1 MPKFLLEMTLQKQGK
16 VVGSAGTKAKNNKG
30 ALDFGHGTECHSF
43 DYAVKSQFDADS
55 GQLSGKRQHK
65 PIVLVRDIDEA
76 SPRYLQA
83 LATNEVFT
91 SATLSFNRVGQDG
104 KPTAVRTIELT
115 NGTIAKIRPAP
126 HVGGKSCHEITLNYE
141 DLKVDGV
148 LGRLIPLS
156 MLG

>member
-1 MPKFLLEMTLQKQGK
+1 MSKFLLEMTFQKQGK
-16 VVGSAGTKAKNNKG
+16 VVGSSKPGNNKG
-30 ALDFGHGTECHSF
+30 GLDFGHAMNCHSF
-43 DYAVKSQFDADS
+43 EFAVKSQFDAGT
-55 GQLSGKRQHK
+55 GQLSGRRVHK
-65 PIVLVRDIDEA
+65 PIVLVREIDDA

-104 KPTAVRTIELT
+104 KPTVVRTIELT
-115 NGTIAKIRPAP
+115 NGTIAQIQPAP
-126 HVGGKSCHEITLNYE
+126 HVGGKSCQEITLNYE

-156 MLG
+156 MMG